1 MLLRH
6 SALYLLAR
14 GVPGLVNFFAIAI
27 YTRMLSPEEY
37 GRYALVVAGVGL
49 FNVIF
54 FQWLRL
60 SLLRFLPAY
69 LSDPKD
75 LLSSVLAGFVSVAF
89 LTGVLGV
96 LAAAVWPDPSLR
108 GLLLVAIPLL
118 WAQAWFELNLE
129 MARSRLRPERYGMM
143 SGIKAVSALVLG
155 VAAVFWG
162 LGAEGPLFG
171 LLVGFLIASF
181 LYGRSEWQGIIPK
194 WSSGFM
200 KTLVGYGLPLTATF
214 ALSFV
219 VSSCDRFL
227 IAWFLGEGA
236 AGVYSASYNLAQQ
249 SLTLLMMV
257 VNVAAYPLA
266 ARALESKGEEAARKQ
281 LLKNAELLF
290 GVAFPGTLGLITLA
304 PNIAAIL
311 LGTEFQKEA
320 SQLIPLVA
328 VAALLSGIR
337 AYHFDLAFQLGQRT
351 VGQVWVMGGAAAIN
365 LLLNCWWIPRYG
377 PLGAAWSTMVAYAV
391 ALLLSANLGRKI
403 FFIPIEWRSVAKL
416 TIATAAMIP
425 ILLAGRIAGT
435 TLAWVGA
442 GVGATFVY
450 GASLLLLDAGGL
462 RFKLIKLLGMFRRH
476 RHES

>member
-1 MLLRH
+1 M
-6 SALYLLAR
+6 
-14 GVPGLVNFFAIAI
+14 
-27 YTRMLSPEEY
+27 T
-37 GRYALVVAGVGL
+37 
-49 FNVIF
+49 
-54 FQWLRL
+54 
-60 SLLRFLPAY
+60 
-69 LSDPKD
+69 
-75 LLSSVLAGFVSVAF
+75 
-89 LTGVLGV
+89 
-96 LAAAVWPDPSLR
+96 
-108 GLLLVAIPLL
+108 
-118 WAQAWFELNLE
+118 
-129 MARSRLRPERYGMM
+129 
-143 SGIKAVSALVLG
+143 
-155 VAAVFWG
+155 
-162 LGAEGPLFG
+162 
-171 LLVGFLIASF
+171 
-181 LYGRSEWQGIIPK
+181 
-194 WSSGFM
+194 
-200 KTLVGYGLPLTATF
+200 
-214 ALSFV
+214 
-219 VSSCDRFL
+219 
-227 IAWFLGEGA
+227 
-236 AGVYSASYNLAQQ
+236 
-249 SLTLLMMV
+249 V

-425 ILLAGRIAGT
+425 ILRSGELPGRRLHG
-435 TLAWVGA
+435 
-442 GVGATFVY
+442 
-450 GASLLLLDAGGL
+450 
-462 RFKLIKLLGMFRRH
+462 
-476 RHES
+476 